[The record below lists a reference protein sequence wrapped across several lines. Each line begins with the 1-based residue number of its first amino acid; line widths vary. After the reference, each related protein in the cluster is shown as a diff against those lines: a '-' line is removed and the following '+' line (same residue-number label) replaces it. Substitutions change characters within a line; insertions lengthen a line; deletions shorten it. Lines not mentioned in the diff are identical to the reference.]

1 LSPIPATSTL
11 IRQWQPR
18 DATTNPSLLLKAV
31 TSPAYQHLVNEAVQ
45 WSERQGGTTAEKLAH
60 ATDYLAVLAGEQI
73 LGLIPGMVSTEVDAR
88 LSFDAEGH
96 QGQGP
101 QTQRAVP
108 PARRR
113 YQPRHDQN
121 CSHLGRHP
129 GSRELEA
136 EGIACNLTLLFS
148 FTQAQAC
155 AEAGVTLI
163 SPFVGRILDWHL
175 ASTGKDS
182 IPAEEDPGVNSVR
195 HIYEYYK
202 THGYDTVI
210 MGASF
215 RNQGEIEML
224 AGCDRLTISPALLEA
239 LDNDQN
245 GLQRRLSPDNA
256 PQSQPYP
263 PLDEKRF
270 RWHLN
275 QEAPWPRKNWR
286 MASGV
291 SRRIRKHWN
300 HTCPGRFRRPD
311 SVCQGKEVSCCWFCI
326 RIHRGGQRGLPGN
339 HELPGQ
345 PSTTSRS
352 GFTMSRAANRP

>member
-1 LSPIPATSTL
+1 MTSKLEQLRAMTTVVADTGDL
-11 IRQWQPR
+11 DAIRQWQPR

-45 WSERQGGTTAEKLAH
+45 WSERQGGTTAEKLAN

-73 LGLIPGMVSTEVDAR
+73 LGIIPGMVSTEVDAR
-88 LSFDAEGH
+88 LSFDAEA
-96 QGQGP
+96 
-101 QTQRAVP
+101 TKDKARKLSELYRQRGVDTSRVMIKIA
-108 PARRR
+108 ATWEGI
-113 YQPRHDQN
+113 QAA
-121 CSHLGRHP
+121 
-129 GSRELEA
+129 RELEA

-202 THGYDTVI
+202 AHGYNTVI

-245 GLQRRLSPDNA
+245 GLERCLSPDNV

-275 QEAPWPRKNWR
+275 QDA
-286 MASGV
+286 MATEKLADGIRRFAADQETLESHLSGAL
-291 SRRIRKHWN
+291 
-300 HTCPGRFRRPD
+300 
-311 SVCQGKEVSCCWFCI
+311 Q
-326 RIHRGGQRGLPGN
+326 
-339 HELPGQ
+339 
-345 PSTTSRS
+345 
-352 GFTMSRAANRP
+352 AA